1 MICEKCNKNI
11 DDDSKFCSFCGN
23 KIEKKVEEVYI
34 DKLKQNISD
43 EIELSKNEELK
54 DSGEDEKNLKSM
66 GFYDFYFNYK
76 GSIGRK
82 EFFFRGFLPLTIIE
96 LLLSISIFITVNLSV
111 YNSFYN
117 ILKYLLI
124 TFFIIVF
131 IIISNIIIKRLNDMN
146 TKPWFFIFNLIP
158 FVNVILLLSLLSTPS
173 SKIRNHGQKSYYKLC
188 ILRITIAIL
197 QIILILMLMFVYS
210 YLEKNSKTIFY
221 KNVNIHNLELSGVE
235 KDVHDLTNLPS
246 QKINESTTFLNATI
260 NKKSINLR
268 YMADGINSY
277 DMTYVERENFSSILQ
292 DKFCAEHT
300 FKNILDYNYEIVVT
314 YIDNNFQIIS
324 EVLLDKYN
332 CK

>member
-117 ILKYLLI
+117 ILKYEDEKKYKYKLI
-124 TFFIIVF
+124 TYDETSLSEDIEVIKYEDFVF
-131 IIISNIIIKRLNDMN
+131 EFEDIKRMN
-146 TKPWFFIFNLIP
+146 
-158 FVNVILLLSLLSTPS
+158 
-173 SKIRNHGQKSYYKLC
+173 
-188 ILRITIAIL
+188 
-197 QIILILMLMFVYS
+197 
-210 YLEKNSKTIFY
+210 
-221 KNVNIHNLELSGVE
+221 
-235 KDVHDLTNLPS
+235 
-246 QKINESTTFLNATI
+246 
-260 NKKSINLR
+260 
-268 YMADGINSY
+268 
-277 DMTYVERENFSSILQ
+277 
-292 DKFCAEHT
+292 
-300 FKNILDYNYEIVVT
+300 
-314 YIDNNFQIIS
+314 
-324 EVLLDKYN
+324 
-332 CK
+332 